1 VPRITRPTALASLV
15 ALLILPAVAYPNARV
30 INDSS
35 ASTLPIT
42 ERVVQGEMAGLPPA
56 GGVRSLTSAKATVA
70 ALDSDNPAADLTALR
85 RSGFTRAALQ
95 RFGNGRSTNGLSL
108 VIQLGSPA
116 LARKEL
122 ARNAAPMRRD
132 AAVSKNG
139 TNNGTTGKVWT
150 LRRIP
155 GSTGFDEHFRGDH
168 GAAIEFAG
176 VIFSEGPFYYLV
188 FVGGPDRRIDGRD
201 AFDAAAALYTRVHGP
216 APVQG

>member
-1 VPRITRPTALASLV
+1 MPRITRPTALASLV
-15 ALLILPAVAYPNARV
+15 ALLTLPAVAYPNARV

-35 ASTLPIT
+35 ASALPIT
-42 ERVVQGEMAGLPPA
+42 ERVVQGAMAGLPPA

-95 RFGNGRSTNGLSL
+95 KFGNGQSTSGLSL

-122 ARNAAPMRRD
+122 ARNAGPMRRD
-132 AAVSKNG
+132 AAVPVPNS
-139 TNNGTTGKVWT
+139 GTTGKVWT

-176 VIFSEGPFYYLV
+176 VMFSEGPFYYLV
-188 FVGGPDRRIDGRD
+188 IAGGPNRRIDGRD
-201 AFDAAAALYTRVHGP
+201 VFDAAAALYTRVHGP
-216 APVQG
+216 APVQA